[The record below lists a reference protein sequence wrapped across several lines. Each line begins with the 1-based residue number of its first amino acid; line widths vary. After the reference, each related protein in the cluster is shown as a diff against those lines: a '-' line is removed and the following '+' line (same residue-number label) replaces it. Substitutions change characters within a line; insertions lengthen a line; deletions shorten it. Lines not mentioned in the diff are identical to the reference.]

1 MVEFALILPVLLVI
15 VIGIMNFGEAFNY
28 WNNLNQMAAD
38 GARFAAV
45 DSQGRTST
53 TCTNNKGY
61 TGLAANITTQGEAS
75 YLCGRVKVCFTAINA
90 SSGQTEAL
98 SAAQPGDSIK
108 VSTKASYTFA
118 NFGALNI
125 GQIWLKGNATMRIER
140 VDNGGGLASLGQ
152 GDCS

>member
-53 TCTNNKGY
+53 SCTSS
-61 TGLAANITTQGEAS
+61 TGTALAGNISTQAEAS
-75 YLCGRVKVCFTAINA
+75 YLCGKVKVCFTAVKA
-90 SSGQTEAL
+90 DGSAELL

-108 VSTKASYTFA
+108 VATSAPYTFA
-118 NFGALNI
+118 NFGALSI
-125 GQIWLKGNATMRIER
+125 GRITLHGNATMRIER

-152 GDCS
+152 GNNCP